1 MSNKPLINLVD
12 RKIREMERYS
22 EITNRM
28 LYEDVDG
35 VGELIEERQS
45 IITSMDGISV
55 DIKKFIS
62 EQTIEQQDT
71 LNKLMKFEDIGEL
84 NGELLELQE
93 KIAKINQLKEQ
104 IIERDSAAIN
114 RLGEMRDEMRE
125 KLEQSAK
132 GKKVINYFSKTNINV
147 NKGKR
152 LNVSH

>member
-1 MSNKPLINLVD
+1 MSTRPLLNLVN

-28 LYEDVDG
+28 LYEDIDG
-35 VGELIEERQS
+35 VGELIAERQS

-93 KIAKINQLKEQ
+93 KIAQVNQLREQ
-104 IIERDSAAIN
+104 IIEKDSAAIN

-132 GKKVINYFSKTNINV
+132 GKKVIDYFSKTNINV